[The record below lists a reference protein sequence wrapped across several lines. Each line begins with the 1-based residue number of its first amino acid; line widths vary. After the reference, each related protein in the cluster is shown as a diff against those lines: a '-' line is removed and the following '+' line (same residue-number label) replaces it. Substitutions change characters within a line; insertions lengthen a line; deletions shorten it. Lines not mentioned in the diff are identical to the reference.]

1 MCIREPLKME
11 ICACVRMW
19 NYLRGSFRYATLL
32 PVFLQTW
39 FLVNYFYN
47 WCKFFV
53 MNYVLLYF
61 SFVQLFSCL
70 GIQCI
75 VDIITTNERATIFYA
90 IVDVFTS
97 SIYDCSW
104 WTQIQSIVCWL
115 AVFHILTHAESS
127 VFKSFRVHIYDPFS
141 KTRKRFE
148 LKTVQEQL
156 AGIS

>member
-1 MCIREPLKME
+1 MFTIDTNF
-11 ICACVRMW
+11 I
-19 NYLRGSFRYATLL
+19 
-32 PVFLQTW
+32 
-39 FLVNYFYN
+39 
-47 WCKFFV
+47 

-61 SFVQLFSCL
+61 SFIQIFSRF

-97 SIYDCSW
+97 SMYDCSW

-141 KTRKRFE
+141 KTRKSLE

-156 AGIS
+156 AGIPCKMSKDEQKRISNQKVTSILPLTFFLAVHGI